1 MFRIAIEVRDLISS
15 NVSSALDRASEPAK
29 LLLRLQR
36 EIEEALVGL
45 TGDMSKARRH
55 NMRLSTRLEDTRG
68 QIDEWQDKA
77 KSAMN
82 KGREDLARQALI
94 AREDTRLAA
103 SKIEEEIAAVEA
115 SLIDMQEVEIQLE
128 AKRDDVRMRLADQLA
143 ADRLAP
149 VASRSDSGDRTVD
162 RRLGQIEALEKR
174 TGYALDGSQAA
185 ARKAAVNRELDDMR
199 RESAVDSE
207 LDALRAESGTSA

>member
-115 SLIDMQEVEIQLE
+115 SLVEMQEVELQLE
-128 AKRDDVRMRLADQLA
+128 GKRDDVRMRLADQLA

-149 VASRSDSGDRTVD
+149 VASRSDGGESTVD
-162 RRLGQIEALEKR
+162 RRLGHIEALEKR

-185 ARKAAVNRELDDMR
+185 ARKAAVDRELADMR
-199 RESAVDSE
+199 RESAVDDQ
-207 LDALRAESGTSA
+207 LAALRAKSGTSG

>member
-15 NVSSALDRASEPAK
+15 NVSSALDKASDPAK

-45 TGDMSKARRH
+45 TGDMSKARRYKV
-55 NMRLSTRLEDTRG
+55 RLDARLEDTRAR
-68 QIDEWQDKA
+68 IDEWQDKA

-94 AREDTRLAA
+94 AREDTRL
-103 SKIEEEIAAVEA
+103 SVGKIEEEIAAVEA
-115 SLIDMQEVEIQLE
+115 GLIEMQEVELQLE
-128 AKRDDVRMRLADQLA
+128 AKRDDVRARLADQLA

-149 VASRSDSGDRTVD
+149 VASGNTARESSVD
-162 RRLGQIEALEKR
+162 RRLGRIETLEKR
-174 TGYALDGSQAA
+174 TGYALDGSHAA
-185 ARKAAVNRELDDMR
+185 TRKAAVERELDDMR
-199 RESAVDSE
+199 RESAVEDE
-207 LDALRAESGTSA
+207 LAALRAGSGTSA

>member
-15 NVSSALDRASEPAK
+15 NVSSALDKASDPAK

-45 TGDMSKARRH
+45 TGDMSKARRYKT
-55 NMRLSTRLEDTRG
+55 RLDARLEDTRA

-94 AREDTRLAA
+94 AREDTRLSV
-103 SKIEEEIAAVEA
+103 SKIEEEIAAIEA
-115 SLIDMQEVEIQLE
+115 GLIEMQELELQLE
-128 AKRDDVRMRLADQLA
+128 AKRDDVRTRLADQLA

-149 VASRSDSGDRTVD
+149 VASRTAAAESSVD
-162 RRLGQIEALEKR
+162 RRLGHIEALEKR
-174 TGYALDGSQAA
+174 TGYALDGSHAA
-185 ARKAAVNRELDDMR
+185 ARKAAVDRELEDMR
-199 RESAVDSE
+199 RENAVEDE
-207 LDALRAESGTSA
+207 LAALRASSGTSA

>member
-15 NVSSALDRASEPAK
+15 NVSSALDRASDPAK

-45 TGDMSKARRH
+45 TGEMSKARRYT
-55 NMRLSTRLEDTRG
+55 MRLAARLEDTRG

-115 SLIDMQEVEIQLE
+115 SLIEMQEVEIQLE

-185 ARKAAVNRELDDMR
+185 ARKAAVDRELDDMR

-207 LDALRAESGTSA
+207 LAALRAESGTSA

>member
-15 NVSSALDRASEPAK
+15 NVSSALDRASDPAK

-45 TGDMSKARRH
+45 TGEMSKARRYT
-55 NMRLSTRLEDTRG
+55 MRLAARLEDTRG

-185 ARKAAVNRELDDMR
+185 ARKAAVDRELDDMR

-207 LDALRAESGTSA
+207 LAALRAESGTSA

>member
-174 TGYALDGSQAA
+174 TGYALNGSQAA

>member
-15 NVSSALDRASEPAK
+15 NVSSALDRASDPAK

-45 TGDMSKARRH
+45 TGEMSKARRYT
-55 NMRLSTRLEDTRG
+55 MRLAARLEDTRG

-207 LDALRAESGTSA
+207 LAALRAESGTST

>member
-15 NVSSALDRASEPAK
+15 NVSSALDKAFDPAK

-45 TGDMSKARRH
+45 TGDMSKARRYKV
-55 NMRLSTRLEDTRG
+55 RLEARLEDTRG

-94 AREDTRLAA
+94 AREDTRLSF
-103 SKIEEEIAAVEA
+103 SKIEEEIAAIEA
-115 SLIDMQEVEIQLE
+115 SLIDMQEVELQLE

-149 VASRSDSGDRTVD
+149 VASGSAPRESPVD
-162 RRLGQIEALEKR
+162 RRLGHIEALEKR

-185 ARKAAVNRELDDMR
+185 ARKAAVDRELEDMR
-199 RESAVDSE
+199 RESAVDDE
-207 LDALRAESGTSA
+207 LAALRASSGTSA

>member
-15 NVSSALDRASEPAK
+15 NVSSALDRASDPAK

-45 TGDMSKARRH
+45 TGEMSKARRYTV
-55 NMRLSTRLEDTRG
+55 RLAARLEDTRG

-103 SKIEEEIAAVEA
+103 SKIEKEIAAVEA

-207 LDALRAESGTSA
+207 LAALRAESGTSA